1 MTVHSAKIWFYLDRM
16 EVGGP
21 ERIVLNLL
29 SALSEAGW
37 SPVLVLNEAQGA
49 LLGSVP
55 EGVPVRSLGT
65 PKFVAATRALA
76 RLIRDERP
84 DLIIS
89 QRSCLNAIA
98 VLALL
103 LSRHRAK
110 LVLAEHT
117 LLSEWLKNDRMPKRL
132 IDHLIYRSSPLLYR
146 AADAVVGI
154 SQGVLYELENLLR
167 LPSRRL
173 KLLYN
178 PIIPENVGSLSD
190 APLDLPW
197 EPDNKPVILGVGRLS
212 PEKGFD
218 MLLDAFAH
226 VLSQRP
232 SRLVLVGS
240 GPERAALEA
249 KAEALG
255 VADVV
260 HLVGYQE
267 NVYPWLRRAKVLALS
282 SVLESFPTVL
292 VEAMAVG
299 TPVVAFDCPKGPGEI
314 ITHEENGLLIP
325 PRDPAALAEGILR
338 IFGDPE
344 LAVQL
349 CEGGARRAA
358 DFTFNRTLG
367 AYVSLFQSL
376 LQKPA

>member
-1 MTVHSAKIWFYLDRM
+1 MTIQSSKVWFYLDCM

-29 SALSEAGW
+29 TALSKAGW
-37 SPVLVLNEAQGA
+37 APVLVLNEARGA
-49 LLGSVP
+49 LLHAVP

-65 PKFVAATRALA
+65 PKFAPATRALA
-76 RLIRDERP
+76 HLIRVERP

-98 VLALL
+98 VLAIL

-132 IDHLIYRSSPLLYR
+132 IDHLIYRSSPVLYR

-154 SQGVLYELENLLR
+154 SQGVLNELENLLR

-178 PIIPENVGSLSD
+178 PIIPENVGSLSE
-190 APLDLPW
+190 APLALPW
-197 EPDNKPVILGVGRLS
+197 EPDSKPVILGVGRLS

-218 MLLDAFAH
+218 MLLDAFAR

-232 SRLVLVGS
+232 SRLVIVGA
-240 GPERAALEA
+240 GPEREAVQA
-249 KAEALG
+249 KAQTLG
-255 VADVV
+255 VADLV
-260 HLVGYQE
+260 HFVGYQE

-344 LAVQL
+344 LAVRL
-349 CEGGARRAA
+349 SEGGGRRAA

-376 LQKPA
+376 LQKHA

>member
-1 MTVHSAKIWFYLDRM
+1 MIVHPAKVWFYLDCM

-29 SALSEAGW
+29 SGLSEAGW
-37 SPVLVLNEAQGA
+37 SPILVLNEARGT
-49 LLGSVP
+49 LLDSVP

-65 PKFVAATRALA
+65 PKFAAATRALA

-103 LSRHRAK
+103 LSRHQAK

-154 SQGVLYELENLLR
+154 SQGVLNELEDLLR

-178 PIIPENVGSLSD
+178 PIIPENVGSLSN

-197 EPDNKPVILGVGRLS
+197 EPDHKPVIIGIGRLS

-218 MLLDAFAH
+218 MLLEAFAH
-226 VLSQRP
+226 VLRQRP
-232 SRLVLVGS
+232 ARLVLVGT
-240 GPERAALEA
+240 GPERADLQA
-249 KAEALG
+249 KAEAQG

-260 HLVGYQE
+260 HFVGYQE

-314 ITHEENGLLIP
+314 IMHEENGLLIP
-325 PRDPAALAEGILR
+325 PRDSKALAEGILR
-338 IFGDPE
+338 ILGDPE
-344 LAVQL
+344 LAVRL

-358 DFTFNRTLG
+358 DFTFNRRLG
-367 AYVSLFQSL
+367 AYVSLFLSL
-376 LQKPA
+376 LQRPA